1 MVIPPVEKTWTW
13 WQSGGIDFDV
23 GILVD
28 NLTVVMLVVVTG
40 VSALVHL
47 YSTSY
52 MHGEIRYTRFFA
64 YLSLFTFS
72 MLGLVITS
80 NLRSCSCR
88 WELVGVCSY
97 FLIGFYIEKKS
108 AGDAAEEGVH
118 HEPRRRR
125 LLHARRIMIVF
136 SVLSTGSRWRARTS
150 CRSRGSTSRS
160 APRSGRPALDAR
172 RPAHGR
178 GILVLHGLRQSKS
191 AQFPLHIW
199 LPDAMEGPTPVSA
212 LIHAATM
219 VAAGV
224 YLIARMFP
232 LIVGQ
237 GYLSGDYFHGTPLMV
252 VAIVG
257 GFTSL
262 FAGSIALVQQDLK
275 KGLAYSTVSQLGY
288 MAMAVGVGSMTAA
301 CSTSSRTPSSR
312 RACSSAR
319 AR

>member
-1 MVIPPVEKTWTW
+1 MVDAVDAHRARATRC
-13 WQSGGIDFDV
+13 GIDFSV
-23 GILVD
+23 LVD

-52 MHGEIRYTRFFA
+52 MHGEERYPRFFA

-80 NLRSCSCR
+80 NLLILFMF

-108 AGDAAEEGVH
+108 AGDASKKAFITNRVGDACFM
-118 HEPRRRR
+118 
-125 LLHARRIMIVF
+125 LGIMIVF
-136 SVLSTGSRWRARTS
+136 SVLSRKTDGARRTS

-160 APRSGRPALDAR
+160 AQLGAGAGNP
-172 RPAHGR
+172 GR
-178 GILVLHGLRQSKS
+178 GTRRCSRRRGSSIFMGCVSKS

-232 LIVGQ
+232 LIVRRGIPRAA
-237 GYLSGDYFHGTPLMV
+237 T
-252 VAIVG
+252 
-257 GFTSL
+257 TS
-262 FAGSIALVQQDLK
+262 
-275 KGLAYSTVSQLGY
+275 
-288 MAMAVGVGSMTAA
+288 TA
-301 CSTSSRTPSSR
+301 R
-312 RACSSAR
+312 R
-319 AR
+319 